1 MGKTK
6 FPVTVMIHQKK
17 VEGTNV
23 VCDGCM
29 GVALREI
36 MANTISTWEV
46 EFVDADGTQHCF
58 GFDKHNLE
66 VIA

>member
-1 MGKTK
+1 MSKTR
-6 FPVTVMIHQKK
+6 FPVTVMIHQKI
-17 VEGTNV
+17 VDGTNIR
-23 VCDGCM
+23 CDGCM

-36 MANTISTWEV
+36 AANTIDTWEV
-46 EFVDADGTQHCF
+46 EFVDANGTQHCY